1 MQSDEVFFWDVF
13 ESTDVVRL
21 VGIPPTV
28 LNKFI
33 ERGQYGIE
41 SSVRGGKG
49 RGSRRLFSDLDVCG
63 IALVWWLFESGLRSK
78 VIQFVL
84 NQICGGRRNSTAKTA
99 AKILAERNIR
109 FLAIF
114 RGHRSQMNEGAGHP
128 PQRVVLGREAQVLA
142 KQIGEQESVLILPVG
157 NRLAQL
163 KAAIVELSQS
173 ERKG

>member
-1 MQSDEVFFWDVF
+1 MNSEYFFWDVF
-13 ESTDVVRL
+13 ESTDVGRL
-21 VGIPPTV
+21 VGIQSIV

-41 SSVRGGKG
+41 SSVRHGEG
-49 RGSRRLFSDLDVCG
+49 RGTRRLFSDLDVCG
-63 IALVWWLFESGLRSK
+63 IALVWWLFESGLRSN

-84 NQICGGRRNSTAKTA
+84 NQICGGRRNSTAKMA
-99 AKILAERNIR
+99 AKILADRNIR

-114 RGHRSQMNEGAGHP
+114 RGHRSQMNDGAGHP
-128 PQRVVLGREAQVLA
+128 PQRVVLGREAQALA